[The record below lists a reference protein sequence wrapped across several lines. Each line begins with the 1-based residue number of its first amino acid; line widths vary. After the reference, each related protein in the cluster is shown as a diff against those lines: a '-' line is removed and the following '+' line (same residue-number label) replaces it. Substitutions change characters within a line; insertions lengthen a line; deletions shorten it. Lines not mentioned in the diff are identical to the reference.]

1 MRLLIVEDDIE
12 AAGFMKKGL
21 AESGFDVDHAENGR
35 DGLQM
40 SLAHEYDLL
49 IVDRMMPEMDGL
61 DMVRRLRAADVA
73 VPILF
78 LSALGQVGDR
88 VAGLKAGGD
97 DYLTKPYAF
106 SELLARVEVLLR
118 RNATPNTTETKLSV
132 GPLELDLLSREV
144 RRDGKLIDLHP
155 REFKLLE
162 VLMREKGR
170 VVTRTMLLEQVWN
183 YHFDPQTNVIDVH
196 ISRLRQ
202 KVDKD
207 FDHPMVQ
214 TVRGA
219 GYRIAERE
227 LVSY

>member
-1 MRLLIVEDDIE
+1 MRLLIVEDDSE

-21 AESGFDVDHAENGR
+21 TESGFDVDHADNGR

-40 SLAHEYDLL
+40 ALATEYDLL

-61 DMVRRLRAADVA
+61 DMVRRLRAAEIS

-118 RNATPNTTETKLSV
+118 RNSTPNAAETKLSV

-219 GYRIAERE
+219 GYRISERE
-227 LVSY
+227 MA